1 VEVGVL
7 VGIGVFVGVEPA
19 GAPTTPQL
27 TRNTIDKPNMR
38 SWIFFNIYRFSV
50 SLSGITP
57 EFDISLN
64 HNSLPI

>member
-1 VEVGVL
+1 MEVGVL
-7 VGIGVFVGVEPA
+7 VGIGVFVGVGPA
-19 GAPTTPQL
+19 GAAATPQL
-27 TRNTIDKPNMR
+27 TKNTIDKPNMG

-57 EFDISLN
+57 EFDICLN